1 MNRAGSGEQNSN
13 ARLVERNL
21 RQRAI
26 FLSLFAVLLL
36 FINALPFFQPV
47 DSKSLAVVTLRPAGK
62 DASWQ
67 LMLTPDKAASTAEG
81 GAFSLAGNTAP
92 GTVFTDDC
100 SVPPEFAPFFALA
113 MDINRAQAKDLTL
126 LPGIGPTLGHRIVA
140 EREKNGPYE
149 NPQALQRVTGIGPQT
164 FAGLAPHICAR

>member
-47 DSKSLAVVTLRPAGK
+47 DSKSPAVVTLRPAGK

-67 LMLTPDKAASTAEG
+67 LMLTPDKAA
-81 GAFSLAGNTAP
+81 
-92 GTVFTDDC
+92 
-100 SVPPEFAPFFALA
+100 
-113 MDINRAQAKDLTL
+113 Q
-126 LPGIGPTLGHRIVA
+126 
-140 EREKNGPYE
+140 
-149 NPQALQRVTGIGPQT
+149 LQRVAHSALQATLH
-164 FAGLAPHICAR
+164 LAPFLPMTAVFRRNLPRFLLWPWISTARKQKI